1 MGKKGFLNQ
10 KLGKRVTRK
19 VQLLKSEL
27 SSATRSSYPVP
38 PTSKPQGKGPSPH
51 TTWCCYSWSDPQS
64 EVKTRADARQRGN
77 HGPSKDSRHGR
88 ASVEFKIFKRC

>member
-38 PTSKPQGKGPSPH
+38 PTSKSARK
-51 TTWCCYSWSDPQS
+51 DPLPTQHG
-64 EVKTRADARQRGN
+64 VAT
-77 HGPSKDSRHGR
+77 HGPTPK
-88 ASVEFKIFKRC
+88 VK